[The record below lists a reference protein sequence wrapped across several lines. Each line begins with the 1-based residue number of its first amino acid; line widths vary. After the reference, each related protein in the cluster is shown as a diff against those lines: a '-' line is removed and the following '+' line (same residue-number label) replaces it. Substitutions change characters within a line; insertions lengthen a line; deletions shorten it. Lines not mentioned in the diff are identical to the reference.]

1 MDILKS
7 AVAGSLESSDVQVT
21 IEPASKGIAI
31 DIDSSVLRQYGRQIR
46 NVVVETLERLEVR
59 SAKVSLVDKGA
70 LDCTIRARVESAV
83 FRAAGQSEGIPWG
96 GAVRE

>member
-21 IEPASKGIAI
+21 IEPGQDGISV
-31 DIDSSVLRQYGRQIR
+31 DISSSVLRQYGRQIKK
-46 NVVVETLERLEVR
+46 VVLETLERLDVR
-59 SAKVSLVDKGA
+59 SAKLTLVDKGA

-83 FRAAGQSEGIPWG
+83 YRSIGQSEGIPWG

>member
-21 IEPASKGIAI
+21 IEPGQDGISV
-31 DIDSSVLRQYGRQIR
+31 DISSSVLRQYGRQIKK
-46 NVVVETLERLEVR
+46 VVLETLERLDVR
-59 SAKVSLVDKGA
+59 SANLTLVDKGA

-83 FRAAGQSEGIPWG
+83 YRSIGQSEGIPWG

>member
-21 IEPASKGIAI
+21 IEPGQDGISV
-31 DIDSSVLRQYGRQIR
+31 DISSSVLRQYDRQIKK
-46 NVVVETLERLEVR
+46 VVLETLERLDVR
-59 SAKVSLVDKGA
+59 SANLTLVDKGA

-83 FRAAGQSEGIPWG
+83 YRSIGQSEGIPWG

>member
-1 MDILKS
+1 MDILKP

-21 IEPASKGIAI
+21 IEPGQDGISV
-31 DIDSSVLRQYGRQIR
+31 DISSSVLRQYGRQIKK
-46 NVVVETLERLEVR
+46 VVLETLERLEVR
-59 SAKVSLVDKGA
+59 SVKVTLVDKGA

-83 FRAAGQSEGIPWG
+83 YRSIGQSEDIPWG